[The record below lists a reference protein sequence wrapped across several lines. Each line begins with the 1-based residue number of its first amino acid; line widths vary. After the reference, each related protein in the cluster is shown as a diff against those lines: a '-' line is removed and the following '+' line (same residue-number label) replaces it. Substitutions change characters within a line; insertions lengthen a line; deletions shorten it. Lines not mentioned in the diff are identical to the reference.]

1 MSAFSPN
8 NAVIWIEMP
17 VTDLA
22 KSKAF
27 YGAVLQNEMID
38 QVEGPAPTA
47 VFQRN
52 EKSGIGGHL
61 YVGKPGTPGT
71 GSTVHL
77 AAPLPLEDSL
87 ARVKHAGGQVVSDI
101 IEIPDGKFAYCLD
114 PDGNSF
120 GLFV

>member
-1 MSAFSPN
+1 MSDFSPN

-27 YGAVLQNEMID
+27 YGSDLQNEMVD
-38 QVEGPAPTA
+38 QNEGPAPTV
-47 VFQRN
+47 VFKKA
-52 EKSGIGGHL
+52 EKDGIAGHL

-71 GSTVHL
+71 GSTIHL

-87 ARVKHAGGQVVSDI
+87 ARVKAAGGQVVSDI

>member
-1 MSAFSPN
+1 MSEFSPQ

-38 QVEGPAPTA
+38 QEAGPAPTV
-47 VFQRN
+47 VFHRS

-61 YVGKPGTPGT
+61 YVGKPGTPGV
-71 GSTVHL
+71 GSTIHL

-87 ARVKHAGGQVVSDI
+87 ARVKAAGGQVVSGI
-101 IEIPDGKFAYCLD
+101 VKIPNGSFAYCLD

>member
-1 MSAFSPN
+1 MSAFSPK
-8 NAVIWIEMP
+8 NAVIWIEIP

-27 YGAVLQNEMID
+27 YGTVLQNEMMD
-38 QVEGPAPTA
+38 QADGPAPTV
-47 VFQRN
+47 VFQ
-52 EKSGIGGHL
+52 KSEAGGIAGHL
-61 YVGKPGTPGT
+61 YVGKPGAPGT

-87 ARVKHAGGQVVSDI
+87 ARVKAAGGKVVSDI
-101 IEIPDGKFAYCLD
+101 VTIPDGSFAYCLD